1 MQTCCLLLKKSLFR
15 RHDFSALYIDS
26 IISIRSYFF
35 STCRFFQLI
44 GMATMHKSD
53 NIPNQFHF
61 YGGEKALIF
70 SSDELLPYALTN
82 LHVQQ
87 YQFLQCVKKD
97 NKQSIVLGDGDM
109 LCSVPLN
116 ILTLKLIL
124 ETANKLASLHTLQAM
139 ANGSDLN
146 MENNI

>member
-1 MQTCCLLLKKSLFR
+1 
-15 RHDFSALYIDS
+15 
-26 IISIRSYFF
+26 
-35 STCRFFQLI
+35 
-44 GMATMHKSD
+44 MATMHKSD
-53 NIPNQFHF
+53 NISNQFHF
-61 YGGEKALIF
+61 YGGGKALIF

-97 NKQSIVLGDGDM
+97 NKQSIVLGDGDGDM

-124 ETANKLASLHTLQAM
+124 ETANKLASLHVYALISYKM
-139 ANGSDLN
+139 
-146 MENNI
+146 